1 MLYEAKQPL
10 ADFPA
15 WGKARE
21 VLDLLIKNE
30 DVHATE
36 IFIDEEVFGDKIPTD
51 EEVNTYLAE
60 NRDEIANDLGY
71 SDWDSYE
78 RYCNWEEGDEVFWYD
93 PATADYESEEAYE
106 EACKTVWVIEDIDK
120 ENETAW
126 IFVKE
131 LGGPA
136 QTEVYLSELEL
147 VKDKK

>member
-21 VLDLLIKNE
+21 VLDLLIKND

-36 IFIDEEVFGDKIPTD
+36 IFIDEEVFGDMIPTD

-71 SDWDSYE
+71 YDGDSYE

-93 PATADYESEEAYE
+93 PAENDYEAHEAYE
-106 EACKTVWVIEDIDK
+106 EACKTVWVIEDSAALHRRKSISP
-120 ENETAW
+120 N
-126 IFVKE
+126 
-131 LGGPA
+131 
-136 QTEVYLSELEL
+136 SNS
-147 VKDKK
+147 